1 MECKKEGDGNTR
13 VNASFMN
20 KTHSYIEQLSLQTA
34 VMKYLKIAI
43 QPMSGASLPPNSKG
57 AVTQV
62 MTVTNSALGQKPI
75 VMKIKLSYFTNGE
88 KLAYEEK
95 IEGFPLGY

>member
-1 MECKKEGDGNTR
+1 M
-13 VNASFMN
+13 VASFNN
-20 KTHSYIEQLSLQTA
+20 KTYNYIEQLSLQTA

-43 QPMSGASLPPNSKG
+43 QPTSGTSLPPNSKG

-75 VMKIKLSYFTNGE
+75 VMKVKLSYFTNGE
-88 KLAYEEK
+88 KQVFEEK
-95 IEGFPLGY
+95 IEGFPLGYWK

>member
-1 MECKKEGDGNTR
+1 M
-13 VNASFMN
+13 NASFMN
-20 KTHSYIEQLSLQTA
+20 KTHSYVEQLNLQTA

-43 QPMSGASLPPNSKG
+43 QPMTGTSLPPNSKG

-75 VMKIKLSYFTNGE
+75 VMKVKLSYMVNG
-88 KLAYEEK
+88 
-95 IEGFPLGY
+95 